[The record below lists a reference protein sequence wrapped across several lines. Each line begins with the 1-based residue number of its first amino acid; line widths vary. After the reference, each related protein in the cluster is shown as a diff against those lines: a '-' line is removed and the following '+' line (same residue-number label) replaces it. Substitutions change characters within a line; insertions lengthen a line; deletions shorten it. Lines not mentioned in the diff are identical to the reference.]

1 MSITYSKESAIFSEY
16 TEDPQLL
23 HKGTMP
29 PRSYFI
35 PASCRMDDLSD
46 HRDHSDRMKL
56 LNGTWKFSYYSNIS
70 EIDDQFFL
78 EEFNCDNYDDIP
90 VPSNWQILGYDS
102 HQYTNLRYPFPI
114 DPPYVPAD
122 NPCGIYIHD
131 FEYTVNPDAPT
142 VFLNF
147 EGVDSCFYLWLN
159 GNFVGYSQV
168 SHMTSE
174 FDLTTLLK
182 NGKNRLAVLVMKW
195 CDGSYLEDQD
205 KFRLSGIFRDVYL
218 VERPGKH
225 IRDYTV
231 TSSISDNSA
240 LVSLKVDKTHENLL
254 YRASLYDQNNQ
265 LIHQEE
271 SLNQTISFTVENPI
285 LWNPENPYLY
295 TLVLETEK
303 ETITDHVGFRT
314 IEIKDAV
321 VYLNGQKIKFHGVNR
336 HDSDPV
342 TGSVISVDQIKA
354 DMKLMKEHN
363 VNAIRTSHYPN
374 APYFYQLCDQYGFM
388 VIDEADI
395 EAHGTGI
402 AYYPEDKNTIPYRAD
417 QWNRWIADNPEWEKA
432 ILDRISSMVIRD
444 KNRPS
449 ILIWSMGNESA
460 YGCNFE
466 KALAWTKEYDP
477 SRLTHYESTYT
488 RQDKNYDYSNLDLH
502 SRMYAPLEEMDHYIN
517 TDGSKPFIQ
526 CEYSHAMGNGPGD
539 LEDYFNKMYS
549 HDSFCGGFVWEWCD
563 HAIYSGKTDDGKDKY
578 LYGGDHG
585 EIIHDGNFCVDGLV
599 YPNRKPHT
607 GLMEFKNVHRP
618 ARLVSYDMEKGLL
631 TLHNYLDFSNL
642 EDYVT
647 IAYELNYDGITYES
661 ALLGNYHIP
670 PHEDGFLSLPLDIID
685 EGKIYL
691 KIVYYLK
698 NSTALLEEGHIL
710 GFDELLLQNEDPR
723 NQQVVSLL
731 EANQTSYDDITL
743 PNLNVHETSRTL
755 TIEGDY
761 FTYTYNM
768 KTGLFDSIIA
778 HGNELLDRPMELNI
792 FRAPTDNDMYIK
804 AQWIESHLN
813 QAYSRA
819 YKTEFEEYENGL
831 QITTLGSICAP
842 TVQNICTYTVLW
854 QIGYD
859 GKITVN
865 YQVEK
870 DPDFPD
876 LPRFGLRLF
885 LPKELSYATYYG
897 YGPMESYRD
906 KHQAASHGLY
916 ESSVGDLHEDYIRPQ
931 ENGSHYDCEYVMI
944 YDGAEKDFTVVS
956 SSPFSFNASIYTQ
969 EELAVKTHNF
979 ELEPCGYTVLCIDY
993 AQNGL
998 GSNSCGPQLS
1008 DPYRFMETSFHFALT
1023 LIPMASM

>member
-1 MSITYSKESAIFSEY
+1 MSITYSKEYMMFPKY
-16 TEDPQLL
+16 FEDPHLL
-23 HKGTMP
+23 HTGTMP
-29 PRSYFI
+29 ARAYYI
-35 PASCRMDDLSD
+35 PASGRVDDLPE
-46 HRDHSDRMKL
+46 HREHSDRMQL
-56 LNGTWKFSYYSNIS
+56 LNGEWKFSYCPNLF
-70 EIDDQFFL
+70 DFK
-78 EEFNCDNYDDIP
+78 EEFFKEDYSCDHFDQIP
-90 VPSNWQILGYDS
+90 VPSNWQILGYDN
-102 HQYTNLRYPFPI
+102 HQYTNLRYPFPL
-114 DPPYVPAD
+114 DPPFVPTE
-122 NPCGIYIHD
+122 NPCGAYICD
-131 FEYTVNPDAPT
+131 FQYTANSDAPSL
-142 VFLNF
+142 FLNF

-159 GNFVGYSQV
+159 GTFVGYSQI

-174 FDLTTLLK
+174 FDVTSHIK
-182 NGKNRLAVLVMKW
+182 EGNNRLAVLVVKW

-205 KFRLSGIFRDVYL
+205 KFRISGIFRDVYL
-218 VERPGKH
+218 LQRPKDH
-225 IRDYTV
+225 IRDYKI
-231 TSSISDNSA
+231 TSQISQDSA
-240 LVSLKVDKTHENLL
+240 RITLDLEKTSENLSCKI
-254 YRASLYDQNNQ
+254 SLFDQENN
-265 LIHQEE
+265 LISQEE
-271 SLNQTISFTVENPI
+271 SRDDSLSFSVENPV

-295 TLVLETEK
+295 TLIIETDK
-303 ETITDHVGFRT
+303 ETITDRVGLRT

-354 DMKLMKEHN
+354 DMKLMREHN

-402 AYYPEDKNTIPYRAD
+402 AYYPEDKNTIPYRAA
-417 QWNRWIADNPEWEKA
+417 QWNHWIADNPEWEDS
-432 ILDRISSMVIRD
+432 ILDRIRSMVIRD

-466 KALAWTKEYDP
+466 KALAWTKEYD
-477 SRLTHYESTYT
+477 SERLTHYESTYT
-488 RQDKNYDYSNLDLH
+488 RPDKTYDYSNLDLH
-502 SRMYAPLEEMDHYIN
+502 SRMYASLEEMDQYIKE
-517 TDGSKPFIQ
+517 DGRKPFIQ

-539 LEDYFNKMYS
+539 LEAYFHKFHS
-549 HDSFCGGFVWEWCD
+549 HDSFCGGFVWEWSD
-563 HAIYSGKTDDGKDKY
+563 HAIYAGKTDDDKEKY

-585 EIIHDGNFCVDGLV
+585 EDIHDGNFCVDGLV

-607 GLMEFKNVHRP
+607 GLMELKNVYRP
-618 ARLVSYDMEKGLL
+618 ARLVSYDMEKGELI
-631 TLHNYLDFSNL
+631 LHNYLDFSNL

-670 PHEDGFLSLPLDIID
+670 PHSDGSLSLPIDIME

-698 NSTALLEEGHIL
+698 NSTPLLEEGHIL

-723 NQQVVSLL
+723 NQQVVALL
-731 EANQTSYDDITL
+731 SNDQTKDDGVTI
-743 PNLNVHETSRTL
+743 PNLDVHETEKLL
-755 TIEGDY
+755 TIKGDY
-761 FTYTYNM
+761 FTYTYNK
-768 KTGLFDSIIA
+768 KTGLFDSLIA
-778 HGNELLDRPMELNI
+778 HGNELLDQPMELNI
-792 FRAPTDNDMYIK
+792 FRAPTDNDMYVK
-804 AQWIESHLN
+804 AQWMEAHYN

-819 YKTEFEEYENGL
+819 YDTEFEEYENGL
-831 QITTLGSICAP
+831 QITTTGSICAP
-842 TVQNICTYTVLW
+842 TVQKICTYKVIW
-854 QIGYD
+854 KVRYD
-859 GKITVN
+859 GKIDVT

-870 DPDFPD
+870 NPDFPD

-916 ESSVGDLHEDYIRPQ
+916 ESSVEELHEDYIRPQ

-944 YDGAEKDFTVVS
+944 YDGMEKDFTVVS
-956 SSPFSFNASIYTQ
+956 ESPFSFNASVYTQ
-969 EELAVKTHNF
+969 EELAAKAHNF
-979 ELEPCGYTVLCIDY
+979 ELEASGHTVLCIDY
-993 AQNGL
+993 AQNGI
-998 GSNSCGPQLS
+998 GSNSCGPNLIDQ
-1008 DPYRFMETSFHFALT
+1008 YRFKETSFTFSLT